1 MLHNS
6 YVIKNIWERK
16 SGFWKEK
23 PKKTN
28 LNFLR
33 VCNTLGLAVICDMQS
48 TMMFMHLDQNIIY
61 ETIK

>member
-33 VCNTLGLAVICDMQS
+33 MCNTLGLAVICDM
-48 TMMFMHLDQNIIY
+48 
-61 ETIK
+61 